1 MYAELVLKTISF
13 LMDTVLLV
21 QLMLFITELI
31 IDVHAHQAFLP
42 MNMESVLE
50 NVKQMKYMI
59 KLNNHA
65 AAYLDQAKL
74 MESVKFVLQVLNQ
87 QLMEML
93 AHHVK
98 LMKNQ
103 SMEDVSVL
111 KAMLIIQPEYALLAH
126 S

>member
-13 LMDTVLLV
+13 LMDNVLLV

-65 AAYLDQAKL
+65 AAYLD
-74 MESVKFVLQVLNQ
+74 
-87 QLMEML
+87 
-93 AHHVK
+93 
-98 LMKNQ
+98 
-103 SMEDVSVL
+103 
-111 KAMLIIQPEYALLAH
+111 
-126 S
+126 